1 MEDWK
6 IRLVEEHKQLLD
18 RMEKLG
24 AALNKEEFYEKV
36 GRVQHFYMVSQYTGM
51 RIYKEALEDRL
62 EDLGIEFSK

>member
-6 IRLVEEHKQLLD
+6 VRLIEEYKQLNE

-24 AALNKEEFYEKV
+24 ASLNKEEFYNKV
-36 GRVQHFYMVSQYTGM
+36 GRVQHFYLVSQYTGM

-62 EDLGIEFSK
+62 EDLGIKVN